1 MSRIN
6 SCVYFLRNRI
16 PCVGRRTSP
25 RLDAQKNE
33 AVVETKKKTLHF
45 FSDEKT
51 PEEKQGYIYL
61 IREREFVRLGESVYK
76 IGRSKNFEKRFES
89 YPKNSEIL
97 CCTFTKDQFRAERT
111 LISLFDSLFD
121 QRSDIGREYFE
132 GNRGRMI
139 QEFLTLSIRI
149 HEEYK

>member
-1 MSRIN
+1 
-6 SCVYFLRNRI
+6 
-16 PCVGRRTSP
+16 VGRRCSP
-25 RLDAQKNE
+25 RLAAQKNDVD
-33 AVVETKKKTLHF
+33 ASGTTADKKKTLNF
-45 FSDEKT
+45 LSDEKT

-111 LISLFDSLFD
+111 LIHLFDSLFT
-121 QRSDIGREYFE
+121 QRSDFGREYFE
-132 GNRGRMI
+132 GNRAKMI
-139 QEFLTLSIRI
+139 QEFLALSIRI